1 MTETMDTRTLSGA
14 ADGIAGGLKNRLR
27 WLILAGMIIVGLVF
41 GCTFYFALVSNQ
53 SALAAQVPELEAVAE
68 KLKSLLVMNTV
79 IFAVIIAA
87 SFLVLSSIVTSR
99 MFQPLALLHRNLLA
113 LAEGKIPRSFDRG
126 ERGAFSALDDA
137 FQAAVSGTYDRE
149 RAEIAE
155 LSACAAAL
163 ERSGG
168 APDTARALRDLATRK
183 SSRIGASEPLGGAR
197 AKGAKEDPL
206 FIQPL

>member
-1 MTETMDTRTLSGA
+1 MTEIIDTRTLSGA
-14 ADGIAGGLKNRLR
+14 ADGIAGGLKSRLR

-113 LAEGKIPRSFDRG
+113 IAEGKIPRSFDRG
-126 ERGAFSALDDA
+126 EGGAFSALDDA

-155 LSACAAAL
+155 LSACADAL

-168 APDTARALRDLATRK
+168 APDTARALRDLAARK
-183 SSRIGASEPLGGAR
+183 SSRIGASEALGGAR
-197 AKGAKEDPL
+197 KKGAKEDPL